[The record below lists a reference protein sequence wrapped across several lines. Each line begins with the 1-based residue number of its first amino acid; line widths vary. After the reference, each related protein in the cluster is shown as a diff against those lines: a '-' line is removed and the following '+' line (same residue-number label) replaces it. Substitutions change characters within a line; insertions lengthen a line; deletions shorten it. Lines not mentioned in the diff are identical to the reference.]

1 MCVDGIFLSN
11 MNVFSNRYELV
22 ALNGQASSWA
32 NVKACV
38 AQGSMLGHLF
48 FVFLYYINNR
58 LENLKSSFKRFEDN
72 ASIFVAVGNLQTPA
86 ATFNCDL
93 TKVSEWSFKWEI
105 SVNIDPSKQV

>member
-11 MNVFSNRYELV
+11 TNVFSNRYELV

-32 NVKACV
+32 NVKAGV

-48 FVFLYYINNR
+48 FVFLYYINNW
-58 LENLKSSFKRFEDN
+58 LENLKSSFKRF
-72 ASIFVAVGNLQTPA
+72 VGNLQTPA